1 MASIR
6 LFKKEINDALS
17 EVIEKC
23 YECQLT
29 ADDKIHAKA
38 EGIIDNAITT
48 FDGLIEK
55 LHQKDIEN
63 YKQHIKGLRVELNEK
78 AAKLSADIQKLSA

>member
-6 LFKKEINDALS
+6 LFKKEINDVLS
-17 EVIEKC
+17 EVIERC

-38 EGIIDNAITT
+38 ESIIDEAITT
-48 FDGLIEK
+48 FDGLIHK
-55 LHQKDIEN
+55 LSQKDIEN
-63 YKQHIKGLRVELNEK
+63 YKQHIKSLRSELNEK
-78 AAKLSADIQKLSA
+78 SDKLLAEVQKLSA

>member
-6 LFKKEINDALS
+6 LFKKEVNDLLS
-17 EVIEKC
+17 EVIERC

-38 EGIIDNAITT
+38 ESIIDEAIET
-48 FDGLIEK
+48 FDSLIHK
-55 LHQKDIEN
+55 LSKNDVEN
-63 YKQHIKGLRVELNEK
+63 YKQHIKSLKVELNEK
-78 AAKLSADIQKLSA
+78 YEKLLADVQKLSV